1 MIFNLKLFHFYP
13 AFFFKFNI
21 IVFKISSYSS
31 FTVIKILQFESGDS
45 CKSGVNEGDGARH
58 FRCRGSLRLQK
69 WWEFCRPASRLPP
82 SAEIN

>member
-21 IVFKISSYSS
+21 IVFKIFSYSS

-58 FRCRGSLRLQK
+58 SLSWLVTIA
-69 WWEFCRPASRLPP
+69 EMVGVLPP
-82 SAEIN
+82 C